1 MFLRITASIVPK
13 MKNIPAL
20 ALAVTILGF
29 AVYRATDALSES
41 PKPLGKEWI
50 IETQADWEECMP
62 ESEGVEFRDAM
73 AVPTA
78 PSATIR
84 SKIKTFDQK
93 QSPRTLVVS
102 QSPVWDNW
110 ETVPKIAPKNL
121 GDAPVLLTKGPGDYW
136 IFGRYTNKNPA
147 KDFTPKEAKLEGFD
161 MPLQTTPWPNQFNAP
176 GGLKKSLGG
185 YHAWQSRD
193 MVNWVHHGPV
203 GKEHAKW
210 MTTAEFVDG
219 KAYLYYDFPN
229 DADPHLY
236 IDEDLTDGIPGKD
249 MGLVF
254 KDPSHGSDCA
264 IIRDL
269 DGKFHLISED
279 WSPIDAS
286 KHAWDS
292 PLASHAVSPDGLGN
306 FTLGIPPV
314 DQRTNPTGKTGKFRH
329 PHWTKEDPENYP
341 SNVAEYEIHEPE
353 QNVFGDW
360 AAIAIG
366 GQYYLFA
373 DFEPVGSAGHKD
385 MKIARFTSSDINKPF
400 TFCGSLGNG
409 HPDPDICFA
418 EGRFYL
424 INQTKNDFTSPGP
437 WVEKVEARVGVDTD
451 KDGQINEWTA
461 WQEIHEKYDYIPGF
475 AKQVAKI
482 PAALDL
488 SKLPAGYGFQIELK
502 TTVTTENGTKPILD
516 KLALSFAE

>member
-1 MFLRITASIVPK
+1 MKKATFLAALGATLPILTPCQAA
-13 MKNIPAL
+13 PADW
-20 ALAVTILGF
+20 TI
-29 AVYRATDALSES
+29 ES
-41 PKPLGKEWI
+41 
-50 IETQADWEECMP
+50 QADWEAST
-62 ESEGVEFRDAM
+62 ESKTGIEFQDGM
-73 AVPTA
+73 AVPSE
-78 PSATIR
+78 PSATFR
-84 SKIKTFDQK
+84 SKLKVFDQK
-93 QSPRTLVVS
+93 QTPSRLVVS

-110 ETVPKIAPKNL
+110 APVPKVLPPNL
-121 GDAPVLLTKGPGDYW
+121 GDAPVALRAGPGNYW
-136 IFGRYTNKNPA
+136 LFGRYQNKKPLE
-147 KDFTPKEAKLEGFD
+147 KFTPQEATLEGFD
-161 MPLQTTPWPNQFNAP
+161 MPLQTTPWPNQFNSP

-203 GKEHAKW
+203 GKGHAKW

-236 IDEDLTDGIPGKD
+236 VDEDLTDGNPGQD

-264 IIRDL
+264 IIRSL

-292 PLASHAVSPDGLGN
+292 PLASHAVSQDGLGN
-306 FTLGIPPV
+306 FTLQAPPV
-314 DQRTNPTGKTGKFRH
+314 DQRTKPTGKTGTFKH

-353 QNVFGDW
+353 QNAFGDW
-360 AAIAIG
+360 AAISIG
-366 GQYYLFA
+366 GQYYLFG
-373 DFEPVGSAGHKD
+373 DFEAAGSKK
-385 MKIARFTSSDINKPF
+385 MSIARFTSSDINKPF
-400 TFCGSLGNG
+400 TFCGSFGAG
-409 HPDPDICFA
+409 HPDPDVLFA

-424 INQTKNDFTSPGP
+424 LNQTKQDFVSPGP
-437 WVEKVEARVGVDTD
+437 WVERVEARVGVDTD
-451 KDGQINEWTA
+451 NDGQVNEWTP
-461 WQEIHEKYDYIPGF
+461 WQELHERYDDIPGF
-475 AKQVAKI
+475 AKQVSRE

-502 TTVTTENGTKPILD
+502 TTDTTENASRPILD
-516 KLALSFAE
+516 KLELSFAK

>member
-1 MFLRITASIVPK
+1 
-13 MKNIPAL
+13 MKKIPTIAL
-20 ALAVTILGF
+20 ALALLSSTLCHAAG
-29 AVYRATDALSES
+29 ATAPS
-41 PKPLGKEWI
+41 GKNWI
-50 IETQADWEECMP
+50 IETQADWEECAP
-62 ESEGVEFRDAM
+62 ASEGFEFRDAM
-73 AVPTA
+73 AVPRA

-84 SKIKTFDQK
+84 SKVKTFDQK
-93 QSPRTLVVS
+93 QCPRSLVVS

-110 ETVPKIAPKNL
+110 QAVPKIAPPNL
-121 GDAPVLLTKGPGDYW
+121 ADAPVLLTKGPGDYW
-136 IFGRYTNKNPA
+136 IFGRYVNKNPA
-147 KDFTPKEAKLEGFD
+147 KDFTPKDAKLEAFD
-161 MPLQTTPWPNQFNAP
+161 LPLQTTQWPNQFNAP
-176 GGLKKSLGG
+176 GGLEKSLGG

-203 GKEHAKW
+203 ADKRTRW

-219 KAYLYYDFPN
+219 KVYLYYDFPN

-236 IDEDLTDGIPGKD
+236 VDADLTDGKPGKD

-269 DGKFHLISED
+269 DGKFHLVSED

-292 PLASHAVSPDGLGN
+292 PLASHAASPDGLGN
-306 FTLGIPPV
+306 FKLLTPPV
-314 DQRTNPTGKTGKFRH
+314 DQRTKPTGKIGTFRH

-341 SNVAEYEIHEPE
+341 SNVAEYEIHDPD
-353 QNVFGDW
+353 QNAYGDW
-360 AAIAIG
+360 AAISIG

-373 DFEPVGSAGHKD
+373 DFEPAGSKA
-385 MKIARFTSSDINKPF
+385 MSIARFTSSDINKPF
-400 TFCGSLGNG
+400 TFCGSLGSG

-424 INQTKNDFTSPGP
+424 INQTKKDFISPGP

-451 KDGQINEWTA
+451 QDGTINAWTP
-461 WQEIHEKYDYIPGF
+461 WQEVHEKYDYIPGF
-475 AKQVAKI
+475 SKQVAKT

-502 TTVTTENGTKPILD
+502 TTDTTENGSKPILD

>member
-1 MFLRITASIVPK
+1 MKKIPTIAIVVTTIGSAICTAVAAPSSSK
-13 MKNIPAL
+13 ESEKPA
-20 ALAVTILGF
+20 
-29 AVYRATDALSES
+29 
-41 PKPLGKEWI
+41 GKEWI
-50 IETQADWEECMP
+50 IETQADWEANA
-62 ESEGVEFRDAM
+62 ESQTGFEFKDGM
-73 AVPTA
+73 AVPTG

-93 QSPRTLVVS
+93 QSPRSLVVS

-110 ETVPKIAPKNL
+110 TAVPKVAPASL
-121 GDAPVLLTKGPGDYW
+121 GDAPVLLTKGPDDYW
-136 IFGRYTNKNPA
+136 IFGLYGDKKPA

-161 MPLQTTPWPNQFNAP
+161 VPLQTTQWANQFNAP
-176 GGLKKSLGG
+176 GGLNKSLGG

-203 GKEHAKW
+203 AEKRSRW

-219 KAYLYYDFPN
+219 KAYFYYDFPN
-229 DADPHLY
+229 DQDPHLY
-236 IDEDLTDGIPGKD
+236 IDEDLTDGKPGKD

-264 IIRDL
+264 VIRDL
-269 DGKFHLISED
+269 DGKFHMISED
-279 WSPIDAS
+279 WSPINAS

-292 PLASHAVSPDGLGN
+292 PLASHAISANGLGN
-306 FTLGIPPV
+306 FTLQAPPV
-314 DQRTNPTGKTGKFRH
+314 DQRTKPTGKMATFRH

-341 SNVAEYEIHEPE
+341 SNEAEYEIHEPE
-353 QNVFGDW
+353 QNAYGDW

-373 DFEPVGSAGHKD
+373 DFEPAGAASQKD
-385 MKIARFTSSDINKPF
+385 MQIARFTSSDINKPF
-400 TFCGSLGNG
+400 TFCGSLGQG

-424 INQTKNDFTSPGP
+424 INQTSKDYISTGP

-451 KDGQINEWTA
+451 KDGQINEWTP
-461 WQEIHEKYDYIPGF
+461 WQEVHEKYDYIPGF
-475 AKQVAKI
+475 SKQIAKV

-502 TTVTTENGTKPILD
+502 TTNITENAAKPILD

>member
-1 MFLRITASIVPK
+1 
-13 MKNIPAL
+13 MKPIPTIAIAL
-20 ALAVTILGF
+20 ALFGSAMCP
-29 AVYRATDALSES
+29 AAEATPTSAQ
-41 PKPLGKEWI
+41 EWI
-50 IETQADWEECMP
+50 IETQADWEECVP
-62 ESEGVEFRDAM
+62 ASEGVEFRDAM

-93 QSPRTLVVS
+93 LSPRSLVVS

-110 ETVPKIAPKNL
+110 EAVTKIAPPNL
-121 GDAPVLLTKGPGDYW
+121 ADAPVLLTKGSGDYW
-136 IFGRYTNKNPA
+136 IFGLYKNENPA
-147 KDFTPKEAKLEGFD
+147 KDFTPEEATLEGFD
-161 MPLQTTPWPNQFNAP
+161 IPLQTTQWPNQFNAP
-176 GGLKKSLGG
+176 GGLRKTLGG

-203 GKEHAKW
+203 SEQRSRW

-219 KAYLYYDFPN
+219 KTYLYYDFPN

-236 IDEDLTDGIPGKD
+236 IDEDLTDGMPGKD

-286 KHAWDS
+286 KRSWDS
-292 PLASHAVSPDGLGN
+292 PLASHAVSADGLGN
-306 FTLGIPPV
+306 FTLVAPPV
-314 DQRTNPTGKTGKFRH
+314 DQRTKPTGRKAKFRH
-329 PHWTKEDPENYP
+329 PHWTKEDPQNYP
-341 SNVAEYEIHEPE
+341 SNVAEYEVHQPD
-353 QNVFGDW
+353 QNAYGDW

-366 GQYYLFA
+366 GPYYLFA
-373 DFEPVGSAGHKD
+373 DFEPAGSKE
-385 MKIARFTSSDINKPF
+385 MSIARFTSSDINKPF
-400 TFCGSLGNG
+400 TFCGSLGSG

-424 INQTKNDFTSPGP
+424 VTQTKNDFTSPGP

-451 KDGQINEWTA
+451 KDGTINEWTP
-461 WQEIHEKYDYIPGF
+461 WQAVHEKYDYTPGF
-475 AKQVAKI
+475 AKQVATT
-482 PAALDL
+482 PATLDL
-488 SKLPAGYGFQIELK
+488 SNALAGYGFQIELK
-502 TTVTTENGTKPILD
+502 TTDTTENGSRPILD
-516 KLALSFAE
+516 KLSLSFAE